1 MKWSVEKM
9 SPIIDV
15 LIGVTV
21 ALTLLM
27 VFGKDWFFSG
37 DSIMPL
43 YVAVITMIAYRLGMW
58 SGRKL
63 ERMDNT
69 KENDDDRSN

>member
-1 MKWSVEKM
+1 MKWSVEKV

-15 LIGVTV
+15 LIGVSI
-21 ALTLLM
+21 AFTLLM
-27 VFGKDWFFSG
+27 IFGKDWFLSS

-43 YVAVITMIAYRLGMW
+43 YVSVITIIAYRVGIW

-63 ERMDNT
+63 ERLSSEASD
-69 KENDDDRSN
+69 E